1 MSTTSEMQIQCWQ
14 CQSLSELNATTCH
27 ACGANL
33 FGGITDTPPA
43 LAPYPRYAQTN
54 GTGLI
59 QVPAGTHSIAL
70 VIILSILFGGWTG
83 MLVNRQVV
91 KGLVF
96 GLLLG
101 CVFTYST
108 CGLGFLVW
116 YPLTLVDAILVAIKL
131 NRGQAVR
138 EWEFF

>member
-1 MSTTSEMQIQCWQ
+1 
-14 CQSLSELNATTCH
+14 
-27 ACGANL
+27 
-33 FGGITDTPPA
+33 
-43 LAPYPRYAQTN
+43 
-54 GTGLI
+54 
-59 QVPAGTHSIAL
+59 
-70 VIILSILFGGWTG
+70 LFGGWTG

-96 GLLLG
+96 GLFVG
-101 CVFTYST
+101 SVFTYAT
-108 CGLGFLVW
+108 CGLGFLIW